1 MTRQQLL
8 SNASIKVVNPERRE
22 DTFPTIA
29 KLWSA
34 YLSKPISESD
44 VCALMI
50 LLKAARLSAGYSSAD
65 SLVDIAGYAACAA
78 EIWENDLN
86 AQHDLE
92 AIVKADAD
100 TKQKAIED
108 PMLKEAHKAYD
119 LLHGLR

>member
-78 EIWENDLN
+78 EYINKPLSDPLSG
-86 AQHDLE
+86 
-92 AIVKADAD
+92 AIA
-100 TKQKAIED
+100 
-108 PMLKEAHKAYD
+108 AYN
-119 LLHGLR
+119 LRNGIQPV

>member
-65 SLVDIAGYAACAA
+65 SLVDIAGHAACAA
-78 EIWENDLN
+78 EYINKPVSDPLTDAQKTYDLVN
-86 AQHDLE
+86 GVQH
-92 AIVKADAD
+92 
-100 TKQKAIED
+100 
-108 PMLKEAHKAYD
+108 EAH
-119 LLHGLR
+119 

>member
-1 MTRQQLL
+1 MTRRELL
-8 SNASIKVVNPERRE
+8 DSAISKVATRSDRE

-50 LLKAARLSAGYSSAD
+50 LFKAARLSVGYSSAD

-78 EIWENDLN
+78 EYLNDDKDIKKHWEEWGILKQPNPDPL
-86 AQHDLE
+86 
-92 AIVKADAD
+92 ADA
-100 TKQKAIED
+100 KQ
-108 PMLKEAHKAYD
+108 AYD
-119 LLHGLR
+119 VRNGIQN

>member
-65 SLVDIAGYAACAA
+65 SLVDIAGYAACAS
-78 EIWENDLN
+78 EYVNDDKPEPFWKTQQRDPL
-86 AQHDLE
+86 
-92 AIVKADAD
+92 ADA
-100 TKQKAIED
+100 TQ
-108 PMLKEAHKAYD
+108 AYD
-119 LLHGLR
+119 VRNGIQN

>member
-78 EIWENDLN
+78 EYLDGNEDAKKRWEEWGIL
-86 AQHDLE
+86 AQL
-92 AIVKADAD
+92 ADDIQAC
-100 TKQKAIED
+100 KPESVNRK
-108 PMLKEAHKAYD
+108 
-119 LLHGLR
+119 

>member
-78 EIWENDLN
+78 EYLTDDHFIDDFLDGWREKVRKEYEEKIEKSKENS
-86 AQHDLE
+86 
-92 AIVKADAD
+92 
-100 TKQKAIED
+100 
-108 PMLKEAHKAYD
+108 
-119 LLHGLR
+119 

>member
-1 MTRQQLL
+1 MTRRELL
-8 SNASIKVVNPERRE
+8 DSAISKVATRSNRE

-78 EIWENDLN
+78 EYLNDDKDIKKHWEEWGVLKQPNPDPL
-86 AQHDLE
+86 
-92 AIVKADAD
+92 ADA
-100 TKQKAIED
+100 TQ
-108 PMLKEAHKAYD
+108 AYD
-119 LLHGLR
+119 VTHGITTTSN

>member
-1 MTRQQLL
+1 MTRRELL
-8 SNASIKVVNPERRE
+8 DSTISKVATRSNLE

-50 LLKAARLSAGYSSAD
+50 LFKAARLSVGYSSAD

-78 EIWENDLN
+78 EYIDN
-86 AQHDLE
+86 HS
-92 AIVKADAD
+92 V
-100 TKQKAIED
+100 D
-108 PMLKEAHKAYD
+108 PLTVATAAYD
-119 LLHGLR
+119 VRNGIT

>member
-1 MTRQQLL
+1 MTRRELL
-8 SNASIKVVNPERRE
+8 DSTISKVATRSNRE

-34 YLSKPISESD
+34 YLSKQVSESD

-78 EIWENDLN
+78 EYIGPKPDPL
-86 AQHDLE
+86 
-92 AIVKADAD
+92 ADA
-100 TKQKAIED
+100 KQ
-108 PMLKEAHKAYD
+108 AYD
-119 LLHGLR
+119 VRNGIVTAHN

>member
-50 LLKAARLSAGYSSAD
+50 LLKAARLSVGYSSAD

-78 EIWENDLN
+78 EYLDSEDKPEPFDPLAS
-86 AQHDLE
+86 AQ
-92 AIVKADAD
+92 
-100 TKQKAIED
+100 Q
-108 PMLKEAHKAYD
+108 AYD
-119 LLHGLR
+119 VRNGIQN

>member
-8 SNASIKVVNPERRE
+8 SNATAKVASPTRRE

-34 YLSKPISESD
+34 YLAKPISESD

-65 SLVDIAGYAACAA
+65 SLIDIAGYAACAA
-78 EIWENDLN
+78 EY
-86 AQHDLE
+86 LE
-92 AIVKADAD
+92 D
-100 TKQKAIED
+100 E
-108 PMLKEAHKAYD
+108 PFD
-119 LLHGLR
+119 LLAKVTQAYEVRNGIATTSN